1 MSREPLHLLG
11 VGIYTRAEAARLL
24 HLSPGRVS
32 SWVRGYRYRWGP
44 RTFRRAGRQPPVI
57 KTDIPSI
64 DGTLSISFLELMEL
78 RVIKQFRDKGI
89 PLQTVRVAWHHA
101 AQAFGSEHPFAD
113 HRVFVDGLKIF
124 AASAPSTS
132 PDLLEIS
139 SRKSPF
145 QLIAG
150 PIFARSLQEVEFDE
164 GTGLARRWWPR
175 GQSVPVVLDPRIAFG
190 APTVAGTR
198 VSTQILAL
206 YAKSNPV
213 DEIARA
219 LRLEPRQVEAAVRFE
234 THLAP
239 AA

>member
-44 RTFRRAGRQPPVI
+44 RTSRRAGSQPPVI
-57 KTDIPSI
+57 NTDIPSI
-64 DGTLSISFLELMEL
+64 DGALSISFLELMEL
-78 RVIKQFRDKGI
+78 RVVRQFRHRGI

-101 AQAFGSEHPFAD
+101 SQAFGSTHPFAD

-124 AASAPSTS
+124 AAAGNSGN

-139 SRKSPF
+139 SRRSPF
-145 QLIAG
+145 QLNAG
-150 PIFARSLQEVEFDE
+150 PIFERSLQEIDFDE
-164 GTGLARRWWPR
+164 GGLARRWWPR
-175 GQSVPVVLDPRIAFG
+175 GQTVPIVLDPQIAFG

-198 VSTQILAL
+198 VSTQTLAL
-206 YAKSNPV
+206 YAKGNRV
-213 DEIARA
+213 DEVAYA
-219 LRLEPRQVEAAVRFE
+219 LRLAPEQVEAAVQFE
-234 THLAP
+234 TQLAR